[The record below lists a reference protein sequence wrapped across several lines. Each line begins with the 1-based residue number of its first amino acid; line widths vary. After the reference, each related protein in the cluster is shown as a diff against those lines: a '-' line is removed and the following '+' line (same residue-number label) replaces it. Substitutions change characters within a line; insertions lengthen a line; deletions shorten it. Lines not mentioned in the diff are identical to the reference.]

1 MFVAGGEVGAVLFEG
16 GFGGAACLC
25 DVLVGVVGVLVGL
38 EGGAEGFFEGGDGGQ
53 SGKRGGGKGGFFLG
67 LLLLAAGGGDVFGE
81 GFGGALLLGAQ
92 LGAVR
97 VLLFV

>member
-25 DVLVGVVGVLVGL
+25 EVLVGVVGVLVGL

-53 SGKRGGGKGGFFLG
+53 GG
-67 LLLLAAGGGDVFGE
+67 
-81 GFGGALLLGAQ
+81 
-92 LGAVR
+92 
-97 VLLFV
+97 